1 MKEQI
6 TYDIFDKV
14 DIRVG
19 TVISVKKNEKARK
32 PSLVVEVD
40 FGKEIGIKQSSA
52 QITHYYNEENLKG
65 KQVIGVC
72 NFPEKNIAGVVS
84 QVLILGSID
93 KEGKVILVHPSQ
105 KSENGLA
112 NSINMHPEILSI
124 ALFWFV
130 TAYTPGPNNVVASYS
145 GFNFGITKTIPHIL
159 GVTLGFTSLVFFLTI
174 GLINVFKLFPI
185 IQVNNKI
192 SWNFIFNLFAYK
204 IAFSK
209 TSNET
214 KKENP
219 VKFIETFFFQY
230 LNPKGVT
237 VAIIVVST
245 YVELGEN
252 YINYATQVV
261 LLAFLFSL
269 TSITLWTFIGK
280 FLRKFATN
288 DKFIK
293 YFNYAMSVLLLL
305 SIITFYI

>member
-1 MKEQI
+1 
-6 TYDIFDKV
+6 
-14 DIRVG
+14 
-19 TVISVKKNEKARK
+19 
-32 PSLVVEVD
+32 
-40 FGKEIGIKQSSA
+40 
-52 QITHYYNEENLKG
+52 
-65 KQVIGVC
+65 
-72 NFPEKNIAGVVS
+72 
-84 QVLILGSID
+84 
-93 KEGKVILVHPSQ
+93 
-105 KSENGLA
+105 
-112 NSINMHPEILSI
+112 MHPEILSI

-145 GFNFGITKTIPHIL
+145 GFNFGIMRTLPHIL
-159 GVTLGFTSLVFFLTI
+159 GVTLGFTSLVLFLTI
-174 GLINVFKLFPI
+174 GLINIFKLFPM
-185 IQVNNKI
+185 IQVVMRYLG
-192 SWNFIFNLFAYK
+192 SLFLFYLAYK

-209 TSNET
+209 VSNET

-219 VKFIETFFFQY
+219 VKFIETFLFQY

-252 YINYATQVV
+252 YINYATQIV
-261 LLAFLFSL
+261 LLAFLFSI

>member
-1 MKEQI
+1 
-6 TYDIFDKV
+6 
-14 DIRVG
+14 
-19 TVISVKKNEKARK
+19 
-32 PSLVVEVD
+32 
-40 FGKEIGIKQSSA
+40 
-52 QITHYYNEENLKG
+52 
-65 KQVIGVC
+65 
-72 NFPEKNIAGVVS
+72 
-84 QVLILGSID
+84 
-93 KEGKVILVHPSQ
+93 
-105 KSENGLA
+105 
-112 NSINMHPEILSI
+112 MHPEILSI

-130 TAYTPGPNNVVASYS
+130 AAYTPGPNNVVASYS
-145 GFNFGITKTIPHIL
+145 GFNFGIAKTIPHIL
-159 GVTLGFTSLVFFLTI
+159 GVTLGFTSLVIFLTI
-174 GLINVFKLFPI
+174 GLINVFKLFPVIQI
-185 IQVNNKI
+185 II
-192 SWNFIFNLFAYK
+192 RYLGTLFLIYLAYK
-204 IAFSK
+204 IASS
-209 TSNET
+209 TNSDET

-230 LNPKGVT
+230 LNPKGVM

-293 YFNYAMSVLLLL
+293 YFNYAMSGLLLL